1 MFFVDLFMSS
11 LGILI
16 LTWFL
21 FEILVN
27 IHVMLAFDSESHVG
41 SKPQYLC
48 FVGEETETSQG
59 VWLGI
64 GPRLHSLCNYFL
76 FVCFLF
82 TAPSTF
88 PSNTKDLTFSKPI
101 QRCCRL

>member
-59 VWLGI
+59 V
-64 GPRLHSLCNYFL
+64 
-76 FVCFLF
+76 
-82 TAPSTF
+82 
-88 PSNTKDLTFSKPI
+88 
-101 QRCCRL
+101 